1 MTRQTTLS
9 LWCERLIEA
18 CWLLAFT
25 LVPIY
30 FNLFSARHF
39 EPDKINVLRSLVLV
53 MAAAGI
59 VRVLEY
65 WNTAGAKRAVVAP
78 AEGPPIARPSLWQ
91 RFNSVPLALPTTV
104 YILVFLLATV
114 TSVVPLTSFW
124 GSYQRGQGTYTNLSY
139 ILLGLMIVVTLRRR
153 EQLERIVSIVIL
165 TGVAVAG
172 YGVLQHFRLDPLPWR
187 GDVISRVASTMGNSI
202 FVAAYMIMVV
212 PLALHRFFSAWSQAN
227 SAPQGNGGIDWG
239 WIGARALLVFA
250 GLAMILAVIK
260 FGASVRTID
269 FRYWWFFPSVVA
281 VVTAI
286 WWLLTLPL
294 ERQERRAPLWP
305 GFVMLGFLI
314 FFALFFALSA
324 AAGVQVAAGDL
335 PTASDWWAWLL
346 LALLAVVGFYGLA
359 LTLPRRNGEASQL
372 TRRVEAFAAL
382 AAVALLLI
390 AIFFTQ
396 SRGPW
401 FGVLA
406 GMVVFFLLALI
417 QGMRHARRTERLGL
431 LNTLR
436 GVLIGGT
443 VLVLALGAF
452 LVAFNL
458 SDAPLFKQLRDVP
471 YLGRMGRLLEID
483 SGTGKVRVLIW
494 FGDEHAGGATGLIT
508 SDPLRT
514 VIGYGPE
521 SMFVAYNPFYPPA
534 LATIESRGASPD
546 RSHQAWLDEL
556 ITKGVLGLASYL
568 FVLGSYFWLAWRY
581 IRRSNDWRWQ
591 IFFIACLSAVASH
604 AVEVL
609 VGIPIASTLMMLW
622 AIMALTIVGGQ
633 LAGLVQIG
641 QVSTP
646 APPVA
651 ETPAA
656 EPASAKQPAGRKQP
670 APRGAVARGAA
681 RNRPT
686 GPAPARGQEG
696 GAAIAVYSLVGLIT
710 AVAVWWFNLNP
721 VYADMRFQQGQ
732 ALADRS
738 GSGLSG
744 LVQGM
749 DDYLATIRANPR
761 EDFYYLN
768 LGRILMSIADTQRA
782 SGVPLGEPKANPRVQ
797 ELTDLEDV
805 DAVQGFVQKN
815 QPLQLMSY
823 AEAVLT
829 EAHELNSL
837 NKDHFANLGR
847 LNNFWYSWTRDP
859 ERLRIALQW
868 YERVM
873 TVAPQDVSLINERV
887 GVMMTMADYLKSVGN
902 QAEAD
907 SYYQQAQQLLD
918 RSRTLDQR
926 YVDTDVRLGDLL
938 RAQGRYAEAIERY
951 IAVLDRSPQALN
963 SQVERI
969 AAEMKDQPDLVRKL
983 RDAYVAQATKGDQAL
998 ATNPS
1003 SAQTASTALMH
1014 AIAGLLSVRVGDLEP
1029 ATTSYARAASLAPT
1043 NYDYLRN
1050 YTIVLSDTM
1059 RYEQAIVEANRALA
1073 LLQGQQG
1080 REREAA
1086 QIQALIAY
1094 LQGK

>member
-9 LWCERLIEA
+9 IWCERLIEA
-18 CWLLAFT
+18 CWLLALT

-39 EPDKINVLRSLVLV
+39 EPDKINALRSIVLV
-53 MAAAGI
+53 MAALGL
-59 VRVLEY
+59 VRALEL
-65 WNTAGAKRAVVAP
+65 WNIASNRAP
-78 AEGPPIARPSLWQ
+78 AVATPEPADGPALKKPSFWQ

-104 YILVFLLATV
+104 YILVFLFTTI

-139 ILLGLMIVVTLRRR
+139 ILLALMIVVTMRRR
-153 EQLERIVSIVIL
+153 EQLERLITIVIL
-165 TGVAVAG
+165 TGTAVAG
-172 YGVLQHFRLDPLPWR
+172 YGVLQHFGLDPLPWR

-212 PLALHRFFSAWSQAN
+212 PLALYRFLGSLSEAR
-227 SAPQGNGGIDWG
+227 SAPEGRGGIDWA
-239 WIGARALLVFA
+239 WIGARGLLIFA
-250 GLAMILAVIK
+250 GLALILSVIK
-260 FGASVRTID
+260 FGAAVRTVD
-269 FRYWWFFPSVVA
+269 FRYWWFFPGIVA
-281 VVTAI
+281 ITTAL
-286 WWLLTLPL
+286 WWLLTVPL
-294 ERQERRAPLWP
+294 EQQERPPLWP
-305 GFVMLGFLI
+305 GFVFLGFLI
-314 FFALFFALSA
+314 FFGLFFALSS
-324 AAGVQVAAGDL
+324 AAGIQVAAGDL
-335 PTASDWWAWLL
+335 PTASDWWLWLL
-346 LALLAVVGFYGLA
+346 LALIAVISFYGLA
-359 LTLPRRNGEASQL
+359 LALPRRNGAPSRL
-372 TRRVEAFAAL
+372 TRRVEAGAAL
-382 AAVALLLI
+382 LAVVLLLV

-401 FGVLA
+401 FGIMA
-406 GMVVFFLLALI
+406 GLSIFSLLALL
-417 QGMRHARRTERLGL
+417 QGMRHARRTEQPKLLGL
-431 LNTLR
+431 LR
-436 GVLIGGT
+436 GLLIAGVVVVLSVGG
-443 VLVLALGAF
+443 F
-452 LVAFNL
+452 LTAFNL
-458 SDAPLFKQLRDVP
+458 SDAPFFQQLREVP
-471 YLGRMGRLLEID
+471 YLGRMGQLLEVD

-514 VIGYGPE
+514 IIGYGPE

-556 ITKGVLGLASYL
+556 ITKGILGLASYF
-568 FVLGSYFWLAWRY
+568 FVLGSYFWIAWRY
-581 IRRSNDWRWQ
+581 IRRSDDWRWQ
-591 IFFIACLSAVASH
+591 VFFIACLSAVAGH

-622 AIMALTIVGGQ
+622 VMMALTIVGAHI
-633 LAGLVQIG
+633 AGLVHIG
-641 QVSTP
+641 RVGEPT
-646 APPVA
+646 PPVVEA
-651 ETPAA
+651 PVTAPNT
-656 EPASAKQPAGRKQP
+656 KQPAGRRQP

-681 RNRPT
+681 RSRPT
-686 GPAPARGQEG
+686 GAAARGQGG
-696 GAAIAVYSLVGLIT
+696 GAAVAVYGLIGT
-710 AVAVWWFNLNP
+710 ITLVAVWWFNLNP

-738 GSGLSG
+738 SAGINGLI
-744 LVQGM
+744 QGM

-782 SGVPLGEPKANPRVQ
+782 SGVDMGEPKADARVRD
-797 ELTDLEDV
+797 LTDLEDV
-805 DAVQGFVQKN
+805 GAVQGFVQNAK
-815 QPLQLMSY
+815 PLQLMSY

-902 QAEAD
+902 QTEAD
-907 SYYQQAQQLLD
+907 GYYQQAQQLLD

-926 YVDTDVRLGDLL
+926 YIDTDVRLGDLL
-938 RAQGRYAEAIERY
+938 RAQGRYDEAIDRY
-951 IAVLDRSPQALN
+951 LAVLERSPQSLN

-969 AAEMKDQPDLVRKL
+969 AAEMRDRPELVRKL
-983 RDAYVAQATKGDQAL
+983 RDGYNAVAAKGDAAI
-998 ATNPS
+998 ATNPVAS
-1003 SAQTASTALMH
+1003 QVASTALLH
-1014 AIAGLLSVRVGDLEP
+1014 AISGLLSVRVGDLSP
-1029 ATTSYARAASLAPT
+1029 AAVSYARAAELAPN
-1043 NYDYLRN
+1043 NYDYVRN

-1059 RYEQAIVEANRALA
+1059 QYDLAITQANRALT
-1073 LLQGQQG
+1073 LLQSQQG